1 MTKKEKGRLWDGRSR
16 PATDKYKENFI
27 FKEKT
32 LSEQLQEG
40 FEKER
45 MGLPKKL
52 TEQQMKFAYELVTN
66 EGRKTATECAVDAG
80 FAKDSA
86 RQYASKLQNPKLYP
100 LVVKYIGELREEW
113 QKKYEVTY
121 EKHIAELGQ
130 IRKEALK
137 KGAWSAAVNAEVAR
151 GKAAGLY
158 IEQKIIRTGKLE
170 DLTTEEL
177 ESRMKKIIDD
187 YSPILEDVPF
197 EERKDKVK
205 SKQESQKDS
214 LHLSDASDGKTFLSK
229 IIHHHLHNANVQTLC
244 LFL

>member
-1 MTKKEKGRLWDGRSR
+1 M
-16 PATDKYKENFI
+16 
-27 FKEKT
+27 
-32 LSEQLQEG
+32 
-40 FEKER
+40 
-45 MGLPKKL
+45 
-52 TEQQMKFAYELVTN
+52 
-66 EGRKTATECAVDAG
+66 
-80 FAKDSA
+80 
-86 RQYASKLQNPKLYP
+86 YP

-177 ESRMKKIIDD
+177 ELRMKKIIDD
-187 YSPILEDVPF
+187 YSPILENVPF
-197 EERKDKVK
+197 EDIKEKVTQPETETK
-205 SKQESQKDS
+205 EDSQQSDIESE
-214 LHLSDASDGKTFLSK
+214 
-229 IIHHHLHNANVQTLC
+229 
-244 LFL
+244 